1 MPGGATTLK
10 ELGLSV
16 GSTLVL
22 FFGGLA
28 LPVIGVLTLPFAT
41 YPALYL
47 GIKAG
52 SRRLGQAL
60 PFVVAPIVYLIAG
73 GEATLGYAL
82 LGTLGVL
89 LMAAF
94 GRGWS
99 IAAVVSAAALGT
111 LAVLLL
117 ALLALT
123 GSFPSLWEA
132 VYQTVNAQVLMTL
145 QVYENLGISSETVEF
160 LREQTTRIA
169 TVFTQLLPSLV
180 FFVCIVVALAN
191 LAVLSYQFPHYRSFF
206 FTLGDIKEWKSPD
219 HLVWLFVVPGLA
231 LFLPLPWLLR
241 LVGLN
246 LVLAC
251 SVFYFFHGLAII
263 AYYFHYKNVPMV
275 FRVLGYLLITFEQF
289 LTLLVIGLGFFDLW
303 GDFRRL
309 KKAG

>member
-1 MPGGATTLK
+1 MPGVATLK
-10 ELGLSV
+10 ELGLSA

-47 GIKAG
+47 GMKSG
-52 SRRLGQAL
+52 SRRRGQAL
-60 PFVVAPIVYLIAG
+60 PLVVAPVVYLLAG
-73 GEATLGYAL
+73 RDATLGYAL
-82 LGTLGVL
+82 LGAIGVL
-89 LMAAF
+89 LMAVF
-94 GRGWS
+94 GRAWS
-99 IAAVVSAAALGT
+99 IAAVVSSAALGT
-111 LAVLLL
+111 LAILLL
-117 ALLALT
+117 ALLVLT

-145 QVYENLGISSETVEF
+145 QVYENLGISSETVQV
-160 LREQTTRIA
+160 LRDQTTRIT
-169 TVFTQLLPSLV
+169 TVFTEILPSLV
-180 FFVCIVVALAN
+180 FFVCVVVALAN

-206 FTLGDIKEWKSPD
+206 FTLGDIKEWKSPE
-219 HLVWLFVVPGLA
+219 HLVWFFVIPGLS

-241 LVGLN
+241 LVAMN
-246 LVLAC
+246 LVLVC

-275 FRVLGYLLITFEQF
+275 FRVLGYLLIAFEQF